1 MMNNLT
7 QIAQL
12 VRGRDPQQVAL
23 SLISN
28 SNINDPMIND
38 LVNFAKRGDNNSVF
52 NLAQT
57 FFAKNGLDLKSEL
70 NSFMSLL
77 NG

>member
-1 MMNNLT
+1 
-7 QIAQL
+7 
-12 VRGRDPQQVAL
+12 
-23 SLISN
+23 
-28 SNINDPMIND
+28 MIND

-57 FFAKNGLDLKSEL
+57 FFAKNGLDLNSEL

>member
-70 NSFMSLL
+70 SSFMSLL

>member
-57 FFAKNGLDLKSEL
+57 FFAKNGLDLNSEL